1 MVWFLSFFFLC
12 HGKAVNK
19 LAEIMNRKGPV
30 KRGADTDVRRKEKEN
45 RKLHMELKSERE
57 KLTQMMIK
65 YQKEINEMQ
74 AVRSFC
80 SLNTDSVFCISHWI
94 DTGFKVAY
102 TVYSWISHDRKC
114 IYRETGCKVCIIFY
128 LFSLNNWVLW

>member
-1 MVWFLSFFFLC
+1 M
-12 HGKAVNK
+12 NK

-80 SLNTDSVFCISHWI
+80 KYRHCSIFCKTILLLQ
-94 DTGFKVAY
+94 TLK
-102 TVYSWISHDRKC
+102 
-114 IYRETGCKVCIIFY
+114 
-128 LFSLNNWVLW
+128 